1 MIKTVEWT
9 NEGVRMLDQRLLP
22 NEEKYL
28 TLRSY
33 EEVAD
38 AIKKMVVRGAPA
50 IGVSAAMGLA
60 LGANQSVG
68 TSVADLEYDFKFM
81 CKVMEATRPTA
92 VNLFWAVER
101 MRGVIA
107 KAKSEGVQD
116 VEEVKTR
123 LTNEALTIF
132 QEDIEANRA
141 LGRFGGELI
150 TDGSTVLTHC

>member
-9 NEGVRMLDQRLLP
+9 TEGVRMLDQRLLP
-22 NEEKYL
+22 TEEKYL

-38 AIKKMVVRGAPA
+38 AIKQMVVRGAPA

-60 LGANQSVG
+60 LGASQSVG
-68 TSVADLEYDFKFM
+68 TSVADLEFDFKFM

-101 MRGVIA
+101 MRGA
-107 KAKSEGVQD
+107 LLKAKSEKVRD
-116 VEEVKTR
+116 VEDIKQR
-123 LTNEALTIF
+123 LVE
-132 QEDIEANRA
+132 E
-141 LGRFGGELI
+141 
-150 TDGSTVLTHC
+150 

>member
-1 MIKTVEWT
+1 MLPATSTSSKIHAALQTKAIRDLMIKTVEWT

-50 IGVSAAMGLA
+50 IGISAAMGLA
-60 LGANQSVG
+60 LGASQSVG
-68 TSVADLEYDFKFM
+68 TSIADLEYDFDFM
-81 CKVMEATRPTA
+81 CKFMEATRPTA

-101 MRGVIA
+101 MRRVIA
-107 KAKSEGVQD
+107 KAKAEKIRD
-116 VEEVKTR
+116 VEEIKQN
-123 LTNEALTIF
+123 LIDEAL
-132 QEDIEANRA
+132 
-141 LGRFGGELI
+141 LI
-150 TDGSTVLTHC
+150 Y